1 MMWPRPQDPRCDEIK
16 NRLRYLLDALRQIE
30 YRIYQLEQRK
40 AEVIR
45 RLDYDPYARF
55 DLSRIEAYI
64 SELNFKKNEI
74 EREKYVLTLQLHQ
87 LKCL

>member
-1 MMWPRPQDPRCDEIK
+1 MMWPRPQDPRCDKIK

-45 RLDYDPYARF
+45 CPDYDPYARF